1 MALKVLII
9 EDEIPAQRLLKE
21 TLQEINFETEVVA
34 CLNSIKSAVEWFH
47 NNQHP
52 EIVLFDIQ
60 LSDGL
65 SFEIF
70 KQVKIESMIIF
81 TTAYDEY
88 TMQAFKV
95 NSLDYL
101 LKPIEKDEL
110 QAAFEKYQQY
120 NKQFMQEKNASID
133 FTELASIIKN
143 EKQEYRKR
151 FLIHSNE
158 SFFHIPVEQVAF
170 FYSTQGITF
179 AVTFKK
185 REYPI
190 NFSLESLK
198 EQLHPDIFFKINR
211 QFIINI
217 EAIKKVHTYFHGK
230 LKLEINPPHSEDI
243 VVGKDKA
250 PEGQALWVFK
260 NLWRKPN
267 RLFHYCKS

>member
-21 TLQEINFETEVVA
+21 TLQEINFETEVVD
-34 CLNSIKSAVEWFH
+34 CLNSIKSALEWFK
-47 NNQHP
+47 NNPHP
-52 EIVLFDIQ
+52 EIVLLDIK

-70 KQVKIESMIIF
+70 KQVKVESMIIF

-88 TMQAFKV
+88 AMQAFKV

-110 QAAFEKYQQY
+110 QAALEKYQQY
-120 NKQFMQEKNASID
+120 NKQFIQEKNYGID
-133 FTELASIIKN
+133 FSELASLIKN
-143 EKQEYRKR
+143 EKTEYRKR
-151 FLIHSNE
+151 FLIQSNE
-158 SFFHIPVEQVAF
+158 SFFHIPVDQIAF
-170 FYSTQGITF
+170 FYSMQGITF

-185 REYPI
+185 REYPV

-198 EQLHPDIFFKINR
+198 EQLHPGTFFKINR

-217 EAIKKVHTYFHGK
+217 EAIKRVHTYFQGK
-230 LKLEINPPHSEDI
+230 LKLEVHPSHSEDVI
-243 VVGKDKA
+243 IGKDKA
-250 PEGQALWVFK
+250 ASFK
-260 NLWRKPN
+260 RWMDR
-267 RLFHYCKS
+267 